1 MPILAVRVARVIM
14 TINVEHVSATT
25 YATITND
32 GRHQDTKAEVLA
44 VWK

>member
-1 MPILAVRVARVIM
+1 MPMLAVRVSRVIM

-25 YATITND
+25 YATIIND
-32 GRHQDTKAEVLA
+32 GVHHDRKAEVLA